1 MLFFLIGALSCFYL
15 FCWKLEKWC
24 SGPIQTN
31 YIVCYIA
38 LIKSPCLMH
47 QSKNL
52 SLLKTVYLI
61 LISGNT
67 NQPKKRRKDHTR
79 TKINSLVKGTALF

>member
-1 MLFFLIGALSCFYL
+1 
-15 FCWKLEKWC
+15 
-24 SGPIQTN
+24 
-31 YIVCYIA
+31 
-38 LIKSPCLMH
+38 MH

-52 SLLKTVYLI
+52 PLLKIVYLI

-67 NQPKKRRKDHTR
+67 NQPKKSKKDHTK